1 MSTDTKRSVPWKGIL
16 RMAALIL
23 CGTILGVN
31 VYMANARRLV
41 GNQMPMPF
49 GYGAAVVLSGSMEP
63 EFSQGDLILVKEETS
78 YETRDI
84 VVYQQHDSLVV
95 HRIISMDG
103 DVVIT
108 QGDAN
113 NAPDEPIT
121 TADIKGRVL
130 CWIPGAGNAVSFLK
144 TPVGIFCIIAAAIA
158 LLEIPRRREM
168 KEDDAQRQ
176 QLLDEI
182 RRLKEEQEAQL
193 RAQTTDRQD
202 PQ

>member
-1 MSTDTKRSVPWKGIL
+1 
-16 RMAALIL
+16 MAALIL

-130 CWIPGAGNAVSFLK
+130 CWIPGAGNVVSFLK

-176 QLLDEI
+176 LLLDEI

>member
-1 MSTDTKRSVPWKGIL
+1 
-16 RMAALIL
+16 MAALIL

-84 VVYQQHDSLVV
+84 VVYQQYDSLVV

-130 CWIPGAGNAVSFLK
+130 CWIPGAGNVVSFLK
-144 TPVGIFCIIAAAIA
+144 NPVGIFCIIAAAIA